1 MSVEANA
8 LSSTVDRIAAIATTV
23 TLSAHACRGLIN
35 AMVQTTLHYY
45 FTS

>member
-1 MSVEANA
+1 MSIEANA
-8 LSSTVDRIAAIATTV
+8 LSNTVNRIAAIA
-23 TLSAHACRGLIN
+23 IN

>member
-1 MSVEANA
+1 MSVEADA
-8 LSSTVDRIAAIATTV
+8 LSSTVDRIAAIAT
-23 TLSAHACRGLIN
+23 N